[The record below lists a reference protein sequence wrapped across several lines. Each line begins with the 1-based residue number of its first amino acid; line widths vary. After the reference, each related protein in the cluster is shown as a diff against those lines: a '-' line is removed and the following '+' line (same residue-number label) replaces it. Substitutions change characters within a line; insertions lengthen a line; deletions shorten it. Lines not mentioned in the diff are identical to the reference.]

1 MNSTHQNHDL
11 IWAVNSPSLIS
22 NAGHHERLDSC
33 DVNPEHL
40 ASFLEDFKG
49 HRVGRYFEQLIFYW
63 LKYIRR
69 VEIIAQSLPIRDG
82 NRTLGEIDL
91 LFRDEQGR
99 LTHWEIA
106 LKFYL
111 HFPHPS
117 LIDSHFIGP
126 NATDTFE
133 RKMERLFQH
142 QLPRSEAT
150 FPDIEIREAYV
161 KGRIFY
167 HPLTPPIETFP
178 EHLSADHLRCHWI
191 RSSQLDLIIPS
202 NGERFRVLDKP
213 CWLSE
218 EIAVQRDN
226 NLLSWHQLAEQL
238 EPHFAK
244 GGHPVLISKLRS
256 VDQKFVESQR
266 TFVVPQH
273 WPGSV
278 DGLTPSVTKAKEN

>member
-1 MNSTHQNHDL
+1 MTSTRQFRDL

-22 NAGHHERLDSC
+22 NAVHHGVLDPC
-33 DVNPEHL
+33 DVDTEHL
-40 ASFLEDFKG
+40 ASFLDDFKG

-117 LIDSHFIGP
+117 SIDSHFIGP
-126 NATDTFE
+126 NAADTFE

-142 QLPRSEAT
+142 QLPRSAAT
-150 FPDIEIREAYV
+150 FPDIEIRQAYV

-167 HPLTPPIETFP
+167 HPLAVPSFDLPQHHSP
-178 EHLSADHLRCHWI
+178 DHLRCHWV
-191 RSSQLDLIIPS
+191 RSSQLDLIGPS
-202 NGERFRVLDKP
+202 VGELFRVLHKP
-213 CWLSE
+213 FWLSE
-218 EIAVQRDN
+218 ESARKKVSPNELIPRSESDLVTWR
-226 NLLSWHQLAEQL
+226 QLCEHL
-238 EPHFAK
+238 EEHFAID
-244 GGHPVLISKLRS
+244 GHPVLISKLCS
-256 VDQKFVESQR
+256 SDLEFAELQR
-266 TFVVPQH
+266 IFVVPEC
-273 WPGSV
+273 WP
-278 DGLTPSVTKAKEN
+278 D